1 MQPSPIFSLNSTF
14 PGPNPPAL
22 PTLKS
27 ELQES
32 RAKAICHHCVPNIT
46 GIKPDIQEALSQSL
60 LNE

>member
-1 MQPSPIFSLNSTF
+1 MQPSLIFSLDSTF

-22 PTLKS
+22 STLNG

-46 GIKPDIQEALSQSL
+46 GTKPDMQ
-60 LNE
+60 